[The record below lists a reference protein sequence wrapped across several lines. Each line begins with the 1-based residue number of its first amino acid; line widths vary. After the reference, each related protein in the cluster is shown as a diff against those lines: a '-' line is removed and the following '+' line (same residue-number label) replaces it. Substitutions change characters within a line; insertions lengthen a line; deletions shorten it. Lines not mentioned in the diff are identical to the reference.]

1 VVLPEEL
8 ACLAGAVAGT
18 ADEVDV
24 AVGVELA
31 DPAGEFGQGDEGR
44 AGGVDLGVLVGL
56 ADVDEL
62 GVGGNLVDIHGLHV
76 SESTANTVAD
86 MDTRRLTGPIALR
99 LWIVVLVAGA
109 AGLGL
114 LWLGA
119 GVGMALVTIAIL
131 AAPVAL
137 QIGRAHV

>member
-1 VVLPEEL
+1 
-8 ACLAGAVAGT
+8 
-18 ADEVDV
+18 
-24 AVGVELA
+24 
-31 DPAGEFGQGDEGR
+31 
-44 AGGVDLGVLVGL
+44 
-56 ADVDEL
+56 
-62 GVGGNLVDIHGLHV
+62 
-76 SESTANTVAD
+76 

-137 QIGRAHV
+137 VSTVAFAFRRPALVLPRWLTVLGGLGVVVGFGWLLVERGAVPATLALAVGVWLLVVGLISSVAVGRWS